1 MLFHGFESF
10 LFLNIS
16 SDLQILF
23 LVVLGIITSSIKP
36 LLPAINGF
44 ANLSLYSVSLFFY
57 FFFIT
62 DIISKNYLNCA
73 FWSHNKISA
82 CGQAKLTSP
91 LKCLELIT
99 SYAPPCFSCY
109 YCNFRNCC
117 FSKGKEKFC
126 SVLDYSI
133 IFL

>member
-1 MLFHGFESF
+1 MLSCFFHGFESF

-44 ANLSLYSVSLFFY
+44 ANLSLYSLVFFSIFY
-57 FFFIT
+57 LSPISFLK
-62 DIISKNYLNCA
+62 IISTA
-73 FWSHNKISA
+73 PFGPITAISA

-99 SYAPPCFSCY
+99 SYAPP
-109 YCNFRNCC
+109 
-117 FSKGKEKFC
+117 
-126 SVLDYSI
+126 
-133 IFL
+133 